1 MSAPD
6 DVRRL
11 AAAFSA
17 IVREDL
23 ADHLGEIRRRN
34 REDYADDTCCAT
46 HDFCDANM
54 LMLDAI
60 TAQLGHE
67 PRYLDGTDE
76 KGDFDAGQTAEIELW
91 NAAWALAKESEF
103 RL

>member
-1 MSAPD
+1 MTDAIQ
-6 DVRRL
+6 RL
-11 AAAFSA
+11 AAAFSQA
-17 IVREDL
+17 VREDL
-23 ADHLGEIRRRN
+23 APHLAEIRRRN
-34 REDYADDTCCAT
+34 REDYAGDTCCAT

-67 PRYLDGTDE
+67 PRYLDGTDAA
-76 KGDFDAGQTAEIELW
+76 GDFDDEQQGEIDLW
-91 NAAWALAKESEF
+91 NAAWALAKAREF